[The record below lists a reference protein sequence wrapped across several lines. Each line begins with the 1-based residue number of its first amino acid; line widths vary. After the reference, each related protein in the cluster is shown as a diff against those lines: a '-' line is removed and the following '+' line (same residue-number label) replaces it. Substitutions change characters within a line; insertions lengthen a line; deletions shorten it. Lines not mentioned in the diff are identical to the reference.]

1 MLLVSSFFM
10 ADSFRLH
17 CRMRL
22 RFADGTRRR
31 CSLESALP
39 AMPLSGVRVFQRI
52 TSLPGPMRIPAN
64 LLCRR
69 PGPDDFRFISPS
81 GASIP
86 ESNDI
91 IPNNRRWLGNII
103 AAADLPRRAGIREE
117 GDMV

>member
-1 MLLVSSFFM
+1 MFLVSSFFM

-81 GASIP
+81 
-86 ESNDI
+86 
-91 IPNNRRWLGNII
+91 R
-103 AAADLPRRAGIREE
+103 GINSRKQ
-117 GDMV
+117 